1 MTHPLILGTVQL
13 GQAYGIANTTG
24 QPEQQEANSIV
35 HTAWDAGIMLFDT
48 AQGYGNSES
57 VLGAALRHCNANGAA
72 RIITKLAPTL
82 PADAPDLRSSVT
94 RSLRTLGVKKLYCL
108 MLHREEHLPLLDDWQ
123 GAVLK
128 EFLVQGEAERLG
140 VSVYSPEAALRALE
154 HPLLSVVQIPASL
167 FDRRFSTAG
176 VFEAARKAGKELHIR
191 SVFLQGVLG
200 MLPEQLPTTLSALAS
215 SLTELH
221 QACASHGCAPL
232 QGALG
237 WMLQRYP
244 ESYILFGAETA
255 DQVRQNIDFAV
266 RGATLPTALYQELD
280 AIFPPQLPELLNPAL
295 WRR

>member
-1 MTHPLILGTVQL
+1 MHAPLILGTVQL

-24 QPEQQEANSIV
+24 QPKQQEANNIV

-57 VLGAALRHCNANGAA
+57 VLGAALRHCKATNSA

-82 PADAPDLRSSVT
+82 PADAPDLRASVT

-123 GAVLK
+123 GEVMK
-128 EFLVQGEAERLG
+128 EFLDQGAVERLG
-140 VSVYSPEAALRALE
+140 VSVYTPEAAMRALE

-167 FDRRFSTAG
+167 FDRRFTATRF
-176 VFEAARKAGKELHIR
+176 FEAARKTGKELHIR

-200 MLPEQLPTTLSALAS
+200 MLPEQLPATLSALAPY
-215 SLTELH
+215 LTELH
-221 QACASHGCAPL
+221 QTCASHGCASL

>member
-1 MTHPLILGTVQL
+1 MPAPLILGTAQL

-24 QPEQQEANSIV
+24 RPEQQEANSIV
-35 HTAWDAGIMLFDT
+35 RTTWDAGITHFDT
-48 AQGYGNSES
+48 AQVYGNSES
-57 VLGAALRHCNANGAA
+57 ILGTALRHCNATKAA

-82 PADAPDLRSSVT
+82 PADAPDLRASIT
-94 RSLRTLGVKKLYCL
+94 QSLLTLGVKKLYCL
-108 MLHREEHLPLLDDWQ
+108 MLHREDQLPLLDDWQ
-123 GAVLK
+123 GEVMK
-128 EFLVQGEAERLG
+128 EFLDQGAVERLG
-140 VSVYSPEAALRALE
+140 VSVYTPEAALRALE

-167 FDRRFSTAG
+167 FDRRFAAAG
-176 VFEAARKAGKELHIR
+176 IFEAARKTGKELHIR

-200 MLPEQLPTTLSALAS
+200 MPPKRLPATLSALAPY
-215 SLTELH
+215 LTELR
-221 QACASHGCAPL
+221 QTCALHGCASL

-266 RGATLPTALYQELD
+266 RGATLPTTLYQELD
-280 AIFPPQLPELLNPAL
+280 AIFPPQFPELLNPAL

>member
-35 HTAWDAGIMLFDT
+35 RTAWDAGIMLFDT

-57 VLGAALRHCNANGAA
+57 VLGAALRHCNATNSA

-82 PADAPDLRSSVT
+82 PADAPYLRASVT

-123 GAVLK
+123 GEVMK
-128 EFLVQGEAERLG
+128 EFLDQGAVERLG
-140 VSVYSPEAALRALE
+140 VSVYTPEAALRALE

-167 FDRRFSTAG
+167 FDRRFAAAG
-176 VFEAARKAGKELHIR
+176 VFTAAREAGKELHIR
-191 SVFLQGVLG
+191 SVFLQGVLA
-200 MLPEQLPTTLSALAS
+200 MLPEQLPATLSALAPH
-215 SLTELH
+215 LTTLH
-221 QACASHGCAPL
+221 QTCTSHGCTPL

-244 ESYILFGAETA
+244 ESYVLFGAETA

-266 RGATLPTALYQELD
+266 RGATLPTTLYQDLD